1 MESVDVSQPNST
13 NSLVPNAGQQG
24 DTSSSNPLQLPSS
37 ESNQSASGEVSSIS
51 DDAALNAATW
61 FAEEQLDSFA
71 SDEDFLS
78 NMEQAFG
85 DNWQPQQAEDLIQN
99 LASGDAMPK
108 VEVIPGSDLKA
119 NGGFGEDTIYLSEEF
134 LSSAKSEQLS
144 GGLIEE
150 IGHFVDQ
157 ELNSGD
163 SPGDEGDIFQ
173 QLVEDKAI
181 SDGELVDL
189 KAEDDSGTIALGGE
203 KFSVEQASD
212 GEKIYVEQGSPDYPG
227 YPLEYEPGEPLE
239 YRPAVEQWQKLL
251 QELGYDIGEAGVDGL
266 YGSDTEAA
274 TIQFQKNQQ
283 VLKKNQLVFQNYE
296 EIKVDGIVGP
306 NTWEAGFD
314 YNTLTLES
322 LRAVNVSD
330 EGGQKIDE
338 PKIVV
343 NNSVAG
349 YPPIRGDSPEYELYS
364 EGNGLKEGETHYFE
378 KFENNTDVYVTASKV
393 TVGLLEKDAQG
404 YRWIEEETIGDFQ
417 DDDSVALNTS
427 SKPHSPN
434 NGAQYI
440 LNYS

>member
-24 DTSSSNPLQLPSS
+24 DTSSSNPLQLPSP

-78 NMEQAFG
+78 KMEQAFG
-85 DNWQPQQAEDLIQN
+85 DNWQPQQAEHLIQN

-134 LSSAKSEQLS
+134 LSNASSEKVS
-144 GGLIEE
+144 GALLEE
-150 IGHFVDQ
+150 IGHYVNQ
-157 ELNSGD
+157 ELNSD
-163 SPGDEGDIFQ
+163 ESPGDEGDIFQ
-173 QLVEDKAI
+173 QLVQDKDI
-181 SDGELVDL
+181 SEGELVEL
-189 KAEDDSGTIALGGE
+189 KAEDDSGTIALDGE
-203 KFSVEQASD
+203 EISVEQASD
-212 GEKIYVEQGSPDYPG
+212 GEEIYVEQGSPDYPG
-227 YPLEYEPGEPLE
+227 YLLEYEPGEPLE
-239 YRPAVEQWQKLL
+239 DRPAVEQWQKQLE
-251 QELGYDIGEAGVDGL
+251 ELGYDIGEAGVDGL

-274 TIQFQKNQQ
+274 TIKFQKDEQ
-283 VLKKNQLVFQNYE
+283 VFRNDE

-306 NTWEAGFD
+306 NTWETAFD

-343 NNSVAG
+343 NYSVAD
-349 YPPIRGDSPEYELYS
+349 YFLIGDSPEYELYS

-378 KFENNTDVYVTASKV
+378 KFENNTDVYVTASEV
-393 TVGLLEKDAQG
+393 TVSLLEKDAQG
-404 YRWIEEETIGDFQ
+404 YRWIEDETIKNFEDY
-417 DDDSVALNTS
+417 DSVALNTS

>member
-157 ELNSGD
+157 ELNSND

-189 KAEDDSGTIALGGE
+189 KAEEDSGTIALDGK
-203 KFSVEQASD
+203 KFSVETASD
-212 GEKIYVEQGSPDYPG
+212 FNLFTLVSLEANYISDSVRWDGE
-227 YPLEYEPGEPLE
+227 
-239 YRPAVEQWQKLL
+239 
-251 QELGYDIGEAGVDGL
+251 
-266 YGSDTEAA
+266 
-274 TIQFQKNQQ
+274 
-283 VLKKNQLVFQNYE
+283 
-296 EIKVDGIVGP
+296 
-306 NTWEAGFD
+306 
-314 YNTLTLES
+314 
-322 LRAVNVSD
+322 
-330 EGGQKIDE
+330 DE
-338 PKIVV
+338 PRITI
-343 NNSVAG
+343 NSQEFE
-349 YPPIRGDSPEYELYS
+349 PYS
-364 EGNGLKEGETHYFE
+364 EGDGLRLGETHDFDN
-378 KFENNTDVYVTASKV
+378 FVDDTSVWVDENFIKLSYN
-393 TVGLLEKDAQG
+393 EKDSEG
-404 YRWIEEETIGDFQ
+404 YKPEPAGVRA
-417 DDDSVALNTS
+417 VLNARTA
-427 SKPHSPN
+427 KLADRDN
-434 NGAQYI
+434 VWDKGLEGTDGTGQTFDYTLFYKI
-440 LNYS
+440 T